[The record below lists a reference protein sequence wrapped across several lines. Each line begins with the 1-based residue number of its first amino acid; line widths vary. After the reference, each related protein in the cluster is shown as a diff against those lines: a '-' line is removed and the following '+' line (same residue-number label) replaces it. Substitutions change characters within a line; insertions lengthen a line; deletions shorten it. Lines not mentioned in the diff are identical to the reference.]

1 MIYFVCATC
10 FIINIKILVL
20 LIKQVFYMKELT
32 YMPYV
37 CSSLGYVINLSGK
50 KGCGKTTTASG
61 IIQNLVLY
69 IKSELNYR
77 MDKIRK
83 NLPKF
88 DFNSLEE
95 EFIKEFEKTDF
106 CQELA
111 LKKVTKD
118 IDNKLIFSDGLSI
131 KKVKEMI
138 VSYLEYFYILNYR
151 RKFVLSK
158 TYFFDCINLE
168 NAKQLDP
175 TSLELN
181 HLEDNRN
188 VQLDIAN
195 VLFIDEKS
203 NGSGNVNSNN
213 KEVKKSGRKEIRS
226 LIRNAYEGLSFEV
239 STKQVDVD
247 EIAQERRQIDANL
260 NIRKRKVFTP
270 SSFYLKLLKRIYNI
284 FLIPRKIKY
293 FFKPGI
299 EEIDKKKTGFLRNFE
314 SYISQI
320 EDVINAEG
328 YIIVYAR
335 NYFESDDVGKKDP
348 SLWDKVKLV
357 FPKIYCYASCDT
369 YEWSV
374 LRDYYKK
381 FNNHSVNDST
391 SYFDKEL
398 KVNIWLKDL
407 ERGDDSC

>member
-1 MIYFVCATC
+1 MIYFVCVVC

-20 LIKQVFYMKELT
+20 LIKQVSYMKDLA

-69 IKSELNYR
+69 IQSELCQR

-88 DFNSLEE
+88 DFNSLEN
-95 EFIKEFEKTDF
+95 EFIKELEKTDF
-106 CQELA
+106 CLNLA
-111 LKKVTKD
+111 LKKVVED
-118 IDNKLIFSDGLSI
+118 IDDMLIFSDGLSI

-151 RKFVLSK
+151 KKYVLSK
-158 TYFFDCINLE
+158 TYFFDCVNLE
-168 NAKQLDP
+168 NARQLDP

-181 HLEDNRN
+181 NLENNRN

-213 KEVKKSGRKEIRS
+213 KEVKKSGRKEVRS

-247 EIAQERRQIDANL
+247 EVAGERRQIDANL

-270 SSFYLKLLKRIYNI
+270 GSFYLKLLKIVYNI
-284 FLIPRKIKY
+284 FLIPKKVVY
-293 FFKPGI
+293 FFKPDK
-299 EEIDKKKTGFLRNFE
+299 EEIDKKKIGFLRNFE
-314 SYISQI
+314 AYISQI
-320 EDVINAEG
+320 EDVLNADG

-348 SLWDKVKLV
+348 DLWDKVKLI

-374 LRDYYKK
+374 LRKHYNK
-381 FNNHSVNDST
+381 FNDNSVNSST